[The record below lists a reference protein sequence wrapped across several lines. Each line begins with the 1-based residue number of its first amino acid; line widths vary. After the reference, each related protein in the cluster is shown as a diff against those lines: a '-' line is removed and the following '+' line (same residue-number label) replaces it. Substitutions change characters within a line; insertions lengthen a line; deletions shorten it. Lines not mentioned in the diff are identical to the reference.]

1 MKTQK
6 LMGSTKKKNPAPD
19 GLNLGEESNLNLH
32 GLNFRYIMYY
42 VSYLLI
48 YLVKI
53 IFFFINNINIKLHF
67 CFVSSKKKKTRLMSY
82 KYLHKFFK
90 F

>member
-1 MKTQK
+1 
-6 LMGSTKKKNPAPD
+6 MGSTKKKNPAPD
-19 GLNLGEESNLNLH
+19 GLNLGEESNLNLR

-53 IFFFINNINIKLHF
+53 IFFLINTINVKLYF
-67 CFVSSKKKKTRLMSY
+67 YFVSPKKKNKTHEL
-82 KYLHKFFK
+82 
-90 F
+90 